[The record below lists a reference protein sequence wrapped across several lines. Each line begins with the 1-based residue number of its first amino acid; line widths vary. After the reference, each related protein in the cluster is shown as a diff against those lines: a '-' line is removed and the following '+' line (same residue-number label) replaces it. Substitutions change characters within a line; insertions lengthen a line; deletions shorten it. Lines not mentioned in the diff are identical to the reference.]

1 MKQNNTPSKNKFR
14 LKDKAMISA
23 SFGLLALGM
32 VLTGYQIKKRQNPMF
47 SLALW
52 GAGNLSVACSIVKAR
67 ENAKQK

>member
-32 VLTGYQIKKRQNPMF
+32 VWTCHQIKNKKLPTWPLMVCSAVN
-47 SLALW
+47 LAI
-52 GAGNLSVACSIVKAR
+52 GCTNFKAR
-67 ENAKQK
+67 VYAKEK